1 MEYNNALWEQA
12 GKKKIMETNTQ
23 LQILP
28 LSQKNWTTMLT
39 MFKEIKSSLNY
50 LQRRFLKDPS
60 IISRYEKYIINW
72 EQYVWQRLDIAKERF
87 RVLENR
93 LGIISRMQ
101 QGNIKMDSTA
111 EMLRIWNIK
120 WEAIPVPERRMK

>member
-1 MEYNNALWEQA
+1 
-12 GKKKIMETNTQ
+12 
-23 LQILP
+23 
-28 LSQKNWTTMLT
+28 

-50 LQRRFLKDPS
+50 PQRRFLKDPS

-93 LGIISRMQ
+93 LGIKSRMQ